1 VWVRVDLVREV
12 DRVQPE
18 VRRNPLEAEVE
29 VGSRE
34 VKNIAHVLDDS
45 SVLARVKVFSRNRL
59 EAKSLTASCSDVI
72 LANMYRVN
80 MRDWFETMDE
90 AVADAEQNNEHVI
103 VLTEG
108 DRLED
113 GSIQV
118 TQIMQT

>member
-1 VWVRVDLVREV
+1 VDLVREV